1 MPHAELSRCGTFLAV
16 LLSADSA
23 ALAVGKNGDIVRQ
36 KCLTGY
42 TVRKKAGKAQLT
54 YLRRCPMQRRTSC
67 GDSWRPWLSC
77 FEAA

>member
-1 MPHAELSRCGTFLAV
+1 MFLAV

-23 ALAVGKNGDIVRQ
+23 ALAVWKDGDTVRQ

-54 YLRRCPMQRRTSC
+54 YLRRLHLP
-67 GDSWRPWLSC
+67 PLL
-77 FEAA
+77 

>member
-1 MPHAELSRCGTFLAV
+1 M

-23 ALAVGKNGDIVRQ
+23 ALAVWKDGAIVRH

-54 YLRRCPMQRRTSC
+54 YLRR
-67 GDSWRPWLSC
+67 
-77 FEAA
+77 